1 MARIM
6 AHLQQIVPVRSLNYT
21 ILDPS
26 NDDKAEVIEDTFT
39 YFFGDQLT
47 VERATESQINSNDEW
62 RGVDRLEGLI
72 PVIEDW
78 HAKVC
83 FLYIISTLIILKY
96 LLQAIWRALYR
107 NSSGSNSGTLCHL
120 RNLIQRRTVSVTI
133 NSDPM
138 RGLFLTCCKG
148 SHH

>member
-78 HAKVC
+78 HAK
-83 FLYIISTLIILKY
+83 
-96 LLQAIWRALYR
+96 AIWRALYR